1 MDNDNTLKDIIIED
15 VSPVTKR
22 INLKLDEEKTKYIFN
37 GKLVEASKKS
47 NIKGFRPGKAPLSVI
62 EKHYGLELYGD
73 AVVEALNEEFKKIVS
88 EHDLQVVGEPKLE
101 NKQGGDSINLAGSG
115 DALAPSEGGEYF
127 ITFEVMPT
135 VKDLNLDIK
144 VKKIDKRD
152 ITSDVIEEEINFL
165 LERLA
170 EPEEL
175 KESEAINENDRYFV
189 KIDYITIDEETGKEV
204 DSAKDYSI
212 SINSSIIDKSF
223 EASFIGKKKGDG
235 FEFNDKERNVT
246 VKGFIKEIDKKIL
259 PELNTETIKNFGD
272 FKDVEEF
279 KKYVEKNLDRYE
291 EKRHTDAL
299 RSEISEG
306 IVNLNPTEL
315 PESVVE
321 ESAKARLEDL
331 KRQDKY
337 KNLSDKQSE
346 EMISMLK
353 IMAKRDILLYLLLSE
368 TAKMENIALS
378 ETDFEGF
385 YKKTALESNMKEEEV
400 KGFYAA
406 KEAQENL
413 GQALLDDKIFDF
425 LIQNKISYIEE

>member
-15 VSPVTKR
+15 VSPVSKK
-22 INLKLDEEKTKYIFN
+22 IDLKLDEKKTKYVFN
-37 GKLVEASKKS
+37 KKLVDASKKS

-62 EKHYGLELYGD
+62 EKHYGSELYGD
-73 AVVEALNEEFKKIVS
+73 AVVEVLNAEFKEIIS
-88 EHDLQVVGEPKLE
+88 GRNLQVVGEPKLE
-101 NKQGGDSINLAGSG
+101 NKQD
-115 DALAPSEGGEYF
+115 GEYS
-127 ITFEVMPT
+127 IIFEVMPT

-152 ITSDVIEEEINFL
+152 ITSDVINEEINFL

-175 KESEAINENDRYFV
+175 KDPETINENDRYFV
-189 KIDYITIDEETGKEV
+189 KIDYITIDGETGKEV

-223 EASFIGKKKGDG
+223 EASFVGKKKGDG

-279 KKYVEKNLDRYE
+279 KKYVERNLNKYE
-291 EKRHTDAL
+291 EKRYTDAL
-299 RSEISEG
+299 RSEISEEL
-306 IVNLNPTEL
+306 VNLNQMEL

-321 ESAKARLEDL
+321 ESAKTRLEDL

-346 EMISMLK
+346 DMIDMLK

-368 TAKMENIALS
+368 TGKTENIALS
-378 ETDFEGF
+378 ETDFEEF
-385 YKKTALESNMKEEEV
+385 YKRTALESNMKEEEV

-406 KEAQENL
+406 QEAQENL
-413 GQALLDDKIFDF
+413 RQALSDDKIFDF